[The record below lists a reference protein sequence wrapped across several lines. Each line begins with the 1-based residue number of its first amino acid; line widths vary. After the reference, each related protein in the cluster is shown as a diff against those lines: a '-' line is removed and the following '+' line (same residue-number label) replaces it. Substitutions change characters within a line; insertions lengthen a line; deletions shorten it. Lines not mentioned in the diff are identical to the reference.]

1 MLAVRDGAPCD
12 LDVECTE
19 VQPRVADA
27 EPSRAYPWPAAS
39 ARPVAACAAHV
50 GFDRCSGL
58 KVLKL
63 RIRSSD
69 KSADLGA
76 EALWGQE
83 TMAGLASAIVAWEMS
98 TPVTAVAPARLNWRV

>member
-1 MLAVRDGAPCD
+1 MMGSVRTHLVRMLDW
-12 LDVECTE
+12 EE
-19 VQPRVADA
+19 
-27 EPSRAYPWPAAS
+27 S
-39 ARPVAACAAHV
+39 HV
-50 GFDRCSGL
+50 GFDRCSGS